1 MLKIFDRKMDY
12 ACLLAFP
19 NFLYWTLGHY
29 FDNWLMPPP
38 GVPFIRWLSTIAEI
52 LGNYLDIRVAARSL
66 FTSAALH
73 LWKEKFGE
81 SQTSFPTLQ
90 NVRDHIAEFRYHPL
104 SHLARYR
111 ETLLN
116 RLDGILTIYGENIC
130 SIRRLN
136 WNEYINSNWAI
147 SLDGIPTD
155 YQNLF
160 ITVTIAKIISFSMT
174 RNLRSQNLKIL
185 FVFDEASTMFKKW
198 HESGEHTYLLT
209 DYLAKSREFG
219 IGFIIGTQTLSNLA
233 DSVIANTGVK
243 ILVGGSGIG
252 SDYDLFASATGLI
265 REQKE
270 FLKQRTLPGM
280 ACVKDPRYPHPFI
293 MEVPKIV

>member
-1 MLKIFDRKMDY
+1 MLKIFDRKLDY
-12 ACLLAFP
+12 ACLLTYP
-19 NFLYWTLGHY
+19 NFNYWTLVNY
-29 FDNWLMPPP
+29 LDNWLAPAN
-38 GVPFIRWLSTIAEI
+38 GVNFIRWLPILAEI
-52 LGNYLDIRVAARSL
+52 LGNYLDIRVAARTL
-66 FTSAALH
+66 FASAALY
-73 LWKEKFGE
+73 LWKGRFAGN
-81 SQTSFPTLQ
+81 QMIFPTLRD
-90 NVRDHIAEFRYHPL
+90 VRDYIAELRYHPM
-104 SHLARYR
+104 SHLARYK

-116 RLDGILTIYGENIC
+116 RLDGMLAIYGDNIC
-130 SIRRLN
+130 SSRRLN

-160 ITVTIAKIISFSMT
+160 ITVTIAKIFSFVMAE
-174 RNLRSQNLKIL
+174 NLRSQNLKIL

-198 HESGEHTYLLT
+198 HETGEHTYLLT

-219 IGFIIGTQTLSNLA
+219 IGFIIGTQTLSNMA
-233 DSVIANTGVK
+233 DSVLANTGIKV
-243 ILVGGSGIG
+243 LVGGAGLG
-252 SDYDLFASATGLI
+252 SDYDVFASATGLT

-280 ACVKDPRYPHPFI
+280 ACVKDPRYPYPFI